1 MRNHCQSRRATRF
14 VFCLTLAFATALTA
28 WGQHYNRVDLTTN
41 LQSLAPMA
49 QVDGHLVNAWGL
61 TFSSTSPLWIA
72 DNGSGVS
79 TLYDGNG
86 KPQSL
91 VVTIPGPTQGTT
103 SAPTGTVFNFTTTA
117 FAVGGT
123 AQTPGKPA
131 LFLFV
136 TEDGTISGWNP
147 NVNATNAVIAKNRA
161 GKAVYK
167 GCAIAQTSNGPRF
180 YATNF
185 QDGTVEVYDGN
196 FNPVSLRPTAFTI
209 PGIDQRFVPFNIQNV
224 GGNLVVTFAFRQPG
238 STDEQHA
245 PGLGWVA
252 VFDADGNLLQKLQ
265 HGSFLNA
272 PWGVTVSPSHFGA
285 FSRRLLIGNFG
296 DGTIHAFNLFTGAFE
311 GTLQGTN
318 NQPLTIDG
326 LWSLQFGNDAH
337 SASALSLFFTAG
349 PNDEKNGL
357 FGKLTPVPTEQRGS
371 TE

>member
-1 MRNHCQSRRATRF
+1 MRNPCLSRRATRF
-14 VFCLTLAFATALTA
+14 VFCLTLAFTTALTA

-49 QVDGHLVNAWGL
+49 QVDAHLVNAWGL
-61 TFSSTSPLWIA
+61 TFSSTSFLWVA
-72 DNGSGVS
+72 DNGAGVS

-86 KPQSL
+86 SPQPL
-91 VVTIPGPTQGTT
+91 VVTIPGPTQGSA
-103 SAPTGTVFNFTTTA
+103 SAPTGTVFNFTTA

-123 AQTPGKPA
+123 SQNPGKPA
-131 LFLFV
+131 VFLFV

-147 NVNATNAVIAKNRA
+147 NVDPTNAIIAKNRA

-167 GCAIAQTSNGPRF
+167 GCAIAQTQYGPRF

-185 QDGTVEVYDGN
+185 QEGTVEVFDGG
-196 FNPVSLRPTAFTI
+196 FNPVSLKHRAFRI
-209 PGIDQRFVPFNIQNV
+209 PGIDRRFVPFNIQNV
-224 GGNLVVTFAFRQPG
+224 GGNLVVTFAFREPG
-238 STDEQHA
+238 AEDEQHA

-252 VFDADGNLLQKLQ
+252 VFDTDGNLLQKLE
-265 HGSFLNA
+265 HGKFLNA
-272 PWGVTVSPSHFGA
+272 PWGVTLSPSHFGA

-296 DGTIHAFNLFTGAFE
+296 DGTINAFNLFTGAFE
-311 GTLQGTN
+311 GTLLNTDD
-318 NQPLTIDG
+318 QPLTIDG

-357 FGKLTPVPTEQRGS
+357 LGKLTPVAKEQRGS